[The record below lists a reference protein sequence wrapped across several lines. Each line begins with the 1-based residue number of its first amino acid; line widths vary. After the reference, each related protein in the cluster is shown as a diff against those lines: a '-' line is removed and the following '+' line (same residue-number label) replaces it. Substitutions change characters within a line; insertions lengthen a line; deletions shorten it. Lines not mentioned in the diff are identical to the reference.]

1 MIREAPP
8 KPRDS
13 LLVNPQQFEDQYSKL
28 RIVFLTYLKSNKEWN
43 GDFRNETKTE
53 QKLCWTST
61 MSHVKTEAMA
71 KAKARKE
78 SSTHRRKLCY
88 ARGKKGHSARDCW
101 SRDASHPERIVNVE
115 FWNKTS
121 IRVVSTCS

>member
-28 RIVFLTYLKSNKEWN
+28 RIVFLSYLKSNKEWN

-53 QKLCWTST
+53 QQVCWTST
-61 MSHVKTEAMA
+61 TSHVKTEAMA
-71 KAKARKE
+71 KAKAGKE
-78 SSTHRRKLCY
+78 GKFDTQEKALLRAWKEGSLC
-88 ARGKKGHSARDCW
+88 A
-101 SRDASHPERIVNVE
+101 
-115 FWNKTS
+115 
-121 IRVVSTCS
+121 